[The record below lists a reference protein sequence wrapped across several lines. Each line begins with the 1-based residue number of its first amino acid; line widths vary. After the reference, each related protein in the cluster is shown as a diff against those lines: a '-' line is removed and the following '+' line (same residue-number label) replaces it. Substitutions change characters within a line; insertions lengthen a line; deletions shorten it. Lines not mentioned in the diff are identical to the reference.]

1 MTLTFAPFLP
11 WIVIA
16 VLAVAA
22 LALSFIGLWRGVRG
36 AWLRGLALVALLA
49 AIANPL
55 LTQEEREPLSTIV
68 PVIVDRS
75 QSQDVQ
81 DRPQMTDT
89 ALETLKDRL
98 SRFPR
103 IEPRIVEVRDNGESD
118 SPSTQLFSALSS
130 AVSDVSPSRVGG
142 AIFLSDGQIHDIPN
156 ALPNAEQALGFRAP
170 VHGLITGKAD
180 EFDRRIEIVRAPRF
194 GIVNEEQQLTLRVF
208 DDGRP
213 MRRWF
218 GGSHGKDEW
227 RRNRHL
233 AGHTRPADTLHLQG
247 SARRQQ
253 CHGILGRR
261 ASRRSDRS
269 KQPCGSSHRR
279 HSPEPAGVA
288 GVRRAACRLNAPGVT
303 C

>member
-1 MTLTFAPFLP
+1 MTLTFSPFLP

-22 LALSFIGLWRGVRG
+22 LLLSFIGLWRGVRG
-36 AWLRGLALVALLA
+36 AWLRGLALAALLA

-142 AIFLSDGQIHDIPN
+142 AISSATARFTISRMRCPMPN
-156 ALPNAEQALGFRAP
+156 
-170 VHGLITGKAD
+170 
-180 EFDRRIEIVRAPRF
+180 
-194 GIVNEEQQLTLRVF
+194 
-208 DDGRP
+208 
-213 MRRWF
+213 RRW
-218 GGSHGKDEW
+218 
-227 RRNRHL
+227 
-233 AGHTRPADTLHLQG
+233 A
-247 SARRQQ
+247 SAR
-253 CHGILGRR
+253 
-261 ASRRSDRS
+261 
-269 KQPCGSSHRR
+269 PCM
-279 HSPEPAGVA
+279 A
-288 GVRRAACRLNAPGVT
+288 
-303 C
+303 

>member
-36 AWLRGLALVALLA
+36 AWLRGLALAALLA

-89 ALETLKDRL
+89 ALNALKDRL

-103 IEPRIVEVRDNGESD
+103 IEPHIVEVRDDGESD
-118 SPSTQLFSALSS
+118 RHASLPGLAGGKRHGHRRGREEHQHAGGVRPSLSVD
-130 AVSDVSPSRVGG
+130 ACGEHPRHE
-142 AIFLSDGQIHDIPN
+142 A
-156 ALPNAEQALGFRAP
+156 R
-170 VHGLITGKAD
+170 
-180 EFDRRIEIVRAPRF
+180 DRS
-194 GIVNEEQQLTLRVF
+194 
-208 DDGRP
+208 DDGDERTGRCRP
-213 MRRWF
+213 FRCHAVAREVLRDEVEQS
-218 GGSHGKDEW
+218 GHG
-227 RRNRHL
+227 
-233 AGHTRPADTLHLQG
+233 
-247 SARRQQ
+247 
-253 CHGILGRR
+253 
-261 ASRRSDRS
+261 
-269 KQPCGSSHRR
+269 
-279 HSPEPAGVA
+279 
-288 GVRRAACRLNAPGVT
+288 
-303 C
+303 